1 MLDSAFDMIVRDID
15 TTGGSAT
22 VARTLLYLVRHG
34 EQDTALGHA
43 TDGGLSERGR
53 WQADRLGRRLKG
65 MTFSTV
71 HHSPLPRAVE
81 TAEVLGDYLPDV
93 PRHACDFAMD
103 RTPVPSVENRRE
115 YPERFL
121 AWLDGVPS
129 QERDEDAV
137 GLRAA
142 VEHFGSAHAEDRH
155 ELVVTH
161 NFVIGWFVR
170 HVLDAP
176 TWRWLSLNQE
186 NCGLTIIQWD
196 TDRPPSLVCFN
207 DTGHL

>member
-1 MLDSAFDMIVRDID
+1 M
-15 TTGGSAT
+15 
-22 VARTLLYLVRHG
+22 ARTLLYLVRHG
-34 EQDTALGHA
+34 EQDPALGHS

-53 WQADRLGRRLKG
+53 RQADRLGRRLAD
-65 MTFSTV
+65 MTFSTM

-81 TAEVLGDYLPDV
+81 TAEVLADYLPDA

-103 RTPVPSVENRRE
+103 RTPVPSVEHRNE
-115 YPERFL
+115 YPEPLLR
-121 AWLDGVPS
+121 WLDRVPN
-129 QERDEDAV
+129 QERDEDAL

-142 VEHFGSAHAEDRH
+142 VDHFGADSAEDRY

-176 TWRWLSLNQE
+176 TWRWMSLNQE
-186 NCGLTIIQWD
+186 NCGLTIVRWD
-196 TDRPPSLVCFN
+196 TNRPPALVCFN
-207 DTGHL
+207 DIGHL

>member
-1 MLDSAFDMIVRDID
+1 M
-15 TTGGSAT
+15 
-22 VARTLLYLVRHG
+22 ARTLLYLVRHG
-34 EQDTALGHA
+34 EQDPALGHA
-43 TDGGLSERGR
+43 VDGGLSELGR
-53 WQADRLGRRLKG
+53 WQADRLGQRLKG
-65 MTFSTV
+65 VPFSAI
-71 HHSPLPRAVE
+71 HHSPLPRAVQ
-81 TAEVLGDYLPDV
+81 TADVIADCLPDV

-103 RTPVPSVENRRE
+103 RTPVPSAEHRSE

-121 AWLDGVPS
+121 PWLDSVPS
-129 QERDEDAV
+129 HERDEDAV

-142 VEHFGSAHAEDRH
+142 VEHFGTADAQDRH

-176 TWRWLSLNQE
+176 SWRWMGLFQE
-186 NCGLTIIQWD
+186 NCGLTIVQWNL
-196 TDRPPSLVCFN
+196 DRPPTLVCFN